1 MLLNADSSSF
11 DFIVDSLN
19 CTFKDA
25 KIALNVVFLS
35 GLKSVDF
42 SYEKT
47 LDDEYTPGTFKLWNV
62 QIKDDNSNVQS
73 FFQWKPIFYFY
84 APLSLENS
92 TITKQ
97 YKVVQTEMAPM
108 GIGLSYFSQSSLYYG
123 MNVSYGLEGDE
134 KDGYYYPQT
143 SYSAWSFSLGKGD
156 APKEKM
162 SSIVTF
168 VIFIGFGLPALVIV
182 VGFVV
187 MIYKKIKKSRQ
198 DSSFSS
204 L

>member
-1 MLLNADSSSF
+1 MLLNSDSSSL

-35 GLKSVDF
+35 PLNSVDF
-42 SYEKT
+42 SFEKT

-62 QIKDDNSNVQS
+62 QMKDESSNVQN

-84 APLSLENS
+84 SPLSLENS

-97 YKVVQTEMAPM
+97 YKVVQSEAAPV
-108 GIGLSYFSQSSLYYG
+108 GIGRSYFSPTTLYYA
-123 MNVSYGLEGDE
+123 MNVSYGLEGNE

-143 SYSAWSFSLGKGD
+143 SYSAWSFSLGRGD

-187 MIYKKIKKSRQ
+187 MIYKKVKKSRQ